1 MRRRSRST
9 PRVWSGAAHLRA
21 SLEGIDL
28 NPTEMTEANDTTITD
43 ETASQPLDASQA
55 EQPEHSHDHE
65 HGHDGHDHDHDHENH
80 DHEPGPSLNPLLT
93 REVEVEVPADE
104 VSQAYKKIIK
114 RYQKLARIPGFRAG
128 KVPESLVRSKFAKEL
143 RQEVLEALVSE
154 RFRAAITERK
164 LQPVSEPQLL
174 NLQLN
179 EGEPLRFKAAFEV
192 LPEFDVTG
200 YDTVRVEKPN
210 VELTDEEFESELG
223 RMMDSQATVEPVE
236 EERALVEGDWAEI
249 QFKGEIKPLAQTV
262 TEEGVK
268 STEPVAEP
276 ITGEDVLIEIGGK
289 NTLPAFNDSLR
300 GTKVGQ
306 ELTFEVDYPADF
318 GDRRL
323 AGQTVGYDVTV
334 KAIKKKTYP
343 ERDAELAKQLG
354 GVETWEE
361 FETQLR
367 ERVGRRK
374 KDALESGAKNK
385 MLDEL
390 VGRYNFP
397 VPESF
402 VQQRVDARL
411 ERGLRALA
419 QQGMKAEDMRK
430 LDFGRLRAAQRDEA
444 EREVRA
450 SLVVD
455 RIAEAEK
462 VEVSDAE
469 LDNEVLM
476 LSLQT
481 REPYEALRDRLT
493 KDGGM
498 NRLREE
504 LRREKTSSVLYEK
517 LAS

>member
-1 MRRRSRST
+1 
-9 PRVWSGAAHLRA
+9 
-21 SLEGIDL
+21 
-28 NPTEMTEANDTTITD
+28 MTEVNETSTT
-43 ETASQPLDASQA
+43 ETADSQTEAVAA
-55 EQPEHSHDHE
+55 EHHEHSHDHE
-65 HGHDGHDHDHDHENH
+65 HDHDHDHDHQH
-80 DHEPGPSLNPLLT
+80 GPTLNPELT
-93 REVEVEVPADE
+93 REIEVEVPAEE
-104 VSQAYKKIIK
+104 VSQTYKTVIK

-154 RFRAAITERK
+154 RFRAAINERK

-174 NLQLN
+174 DLQLTD
-179 EGEPLRFKAAFEV
+179 GSPLRFKAAFEV
-192 LPEFDVTG
+192 LPEFDVAG
-200 YDTVRVEKPN
+200 YDAVHVEKPKTD
-210 VELTDEEFESELG
+210 LTEDEYESELG
-223 RMMDSQATVEPVE
+223 RMLDSLATVETVE
-236 EERALVEGDWAEI
+236 EERPLNEGDWAEI
-249 QFKGEIKPLAQTV
+249 QFSGEIKPLAQTV
-262 TEEGVK
+262 TEEGVT
-268 STEPVAEP
+268 SAEPALAP

-289 NTLPAFNDSLR
+289 NTLPAFNEALR
-300 GTKVGQ
+300 GQKAGQ
-306 ELTFEVDYPADF
+306 ELTFEVVYPADF

-323 AGQTVGYDVTV
+323 AGQTVSYDVTV

-354 GVETWEE
+354 GNETWEE

-367 ERVGRRK
+367 EHAGRRK
-374 KDALESGAKNK
+374 KEALESGAKNK

-390 VGRYNFP
+390 IGKYSFP

-419 QQGMKAEDMRK
+419 QQGMKSEDMRK
-430 LDFGRLRAAQRDEA
+430 LDFARLRAAQRDEA

-455 RIAEAEK
+455 RIAEAEG
-462 VEVSDAE
+462 VAISDEE
-469 LDNEVLM
+469 LDREVMM
-476 LSLQT
+476 LSIQT
-481 REPYEALRDRLT
+481 REPYDTLRERLA

-498 NRLREE
+498 NRLRDE